1 MTQRCISPISEK
13 DSLQKLGG
21 GDTAG
26 KVSVLFRDWMQ
37 ELRLAYYISYFLP
50 LCFVNSEGKGTGEK
64 GSVLLGDGRCW
75 G

>member
-1 MTQRCISPISEK
+1 M
-13 DSLQKLGG
+13 GG

-26 KVSVLFRDWMQ
+26 KVYVLLRDWMH

-64 GSVLLGDGRCW
+64 GSVLLGDGRYR